1 MPLIPRSPT
10 FYASVGLAIL
20 AFAAPAHA
28 EMVDPASVDPISHVD
43 TTPKPTSTPEV
54 VPDPPYHRDNLWSHS
69 RISAGVGIRFG
80 SFTINGDSS
89 GTAIPFHLD
98 LGLRRARW
106 FLYGSYD
113 LIGVKAHVA
122 SGSPGVEIA
131 TPRGTALADLGD
143 GSGLVHRVGANARY
157 VIGRIGESDGG
168 FEAWAE
174 GGLGVQHFRWD
185 AGGTWTRPDLALG
198 IGGTMLGLGHHAH
211 GGFSIGLRIMLAP
224 RNDTANAPPACG
236 GPCDTATP
244 PSSLDRSFLFDMT
257 VPFGT

>member
-28 EMVDPASVDPISHVD
+28 ERIDPASVDPIAHPLTD
-43 TTPKPTSTPEV
+43 DPLEDPPKPTSTPEV
-54 VPDPPYHRDNLWSHS
+54 ITDPIRHESLWARS

-80 SFTINGDSS
+80 SFTINGESS

-98 LGLRRARW
+98 LGLRRERW
-106 FLYGSYD
+106 FFYGSYD
-113 LIGVKAHVA
+113 LIGVKAHVT
-122 SGSPGVEIA
+122 SGSPGAEVA

-157 VIGRIGESDGG
+157 VIGRMGESDGG

-198 IGGTMLGLGHHAH
+198 IGGTMLGLGKREHA
-211 GGFSIGLRIMLAP
+211 GFSLGLRIMLAP
-224 RNDTANAPPACG
+224 R
-236 GPCDTATP
+236 
-244 PSSLDRSFLFDMT
+244 SLDRSFLFDMT